1 MLKKL
6 LILCFVIFIT
16 FFALFIYDNP
26 TQKNVLTFSS
36 WGSITEV
43 EILQNV
49 IKKYEEENPNIKI
62 QFLHIPQ
69 NYFQKLHLLFASNQA
84 PDVIFINNMYLPLY
98 VSKLEDLS
106 DWKNIKDF
114 YPQSINAM
122 TYNNKLYAIPRD
134 VSNLVFYRNK
144 SLIKKTPKDL
154 NELLQIVSKSKKFG
168 ISYERN
174 LYYMMPYIL
183 TFNENIYTPQKSL
196 EYYKNLEGNYAPL
209 PSEIGSSTL
218 AQMFLNG
225 DIGLYLSGRWLYP
238 KIKEK
243 AEFDWDIITFPGIT
257 PLDASGWAISKS
269 SKHKKEAREFI
280 NYLSSKTTNEYFMQ
294 TGLIVPARIDVAQNI
309 DNKVFLK
316 AINQSKTI
324 NYDKD
329 FRKKADKINKKL
341 FE

>member
-26 TQKNVLTFSS
+26 AQKNVLTFSS

-84 PDVIFINNMYLPLY
+84 
-98 VSKLEDLS
+98 
-106 DWKNIKDF
+106 
-114 YPQSINAM
+114 
-122 TYNNKLYAIPRD
+122 
-134 VSNLVFYRNK
+134 FYRNK

-154 NELLQIVSKSKKFG
+154 NELLQIVSESKKFG

-183 TFNENIYTPQKSL
+183 TFNENIYTPLKSL

-309 DNKVFLK
+309 DNKVFLE

-324 NYDKD
+324 N
-329 FRKKADKINKKL
+329 
-341 FE
+341 